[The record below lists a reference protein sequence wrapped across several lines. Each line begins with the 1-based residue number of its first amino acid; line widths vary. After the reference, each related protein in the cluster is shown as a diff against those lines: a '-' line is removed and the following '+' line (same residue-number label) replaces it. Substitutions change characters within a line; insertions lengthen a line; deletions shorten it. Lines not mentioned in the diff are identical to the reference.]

1 MAFTPQQW
9 PAHQVRDTF
18 LNFFKKKGHT
28 FGNCPSPQADL
39 HTLTLLVP
47 SSSVVP
53 YNDPSLLFTNAGMN
67 QYKSIFLGTVDPQS
81 DFAQLKCAT
90 NSQKCIRAGGKHN
103 DLDDVGKDS
112 YHHTFFEMLGNWSF
126 AHYFKKEAIENSWE
140 LLTKVYGLD
149 PDRIYV
155 TYFEGDTANGIGPDD
170 EAVALWRAVG
180 VSSDHIVPGDMK
192 DNFWEMGDQGPCGPC
207 IELHYDRIGG
217 GRNASHLVNQ
227 DDPEVIEIWNVV
239 FIQFNREED
248 RSLTPLPN
256 KHIDTGLG
264 FERLVSILQDKPSNY
279 DTDVFSPLFEKI
291 QEVTGARPYRGKF
304 GIEDTDGVD
313 TAYRV
318 VADHVRTCT
327 IAISDGVIPD
337 SIGRA
342 YVVRRI
348 LRRGVRYARRYL
360 NAEIG
365 SFFAKIVPT
374 VVDQLADIFP
384 EVRRKEHDVKEILN
398 EEEQA
403 FAITLDRGEAMLNK
417 YARDC
422 HSRGSKDLPGADV
435 WRLHDTYG
443 FPVDLTKVIAEE
455 QGLNIHESE
464 VSIAREKARE
474 ASKGDKKNASDL
486 VKLDVHDIA
495 AIDKMN
501 DVSKTDDTAKYG
513 KGGILST
520 ILSLYRDKKFIQN
533 TSGVP
538 QDLPFG
544 VLLDQT
550 NLYAESGGQECDTGK
565 LVIDGVAEMA
575 IRNVYSY
582 GGYVL
587 HGGYLRDGV
596 LSIGDKVLVEYE
608 ESRRQPIRA
617 NHTGTHLL
625 NYAAREVLGKE
636 VEQKGSLVSPEKL
649 RFDFSHKGA
658 ITDEELQQ
666 IENISTRIIQNDME
680 VFASDVKLVTARQIE
695 GVRSIPDETYPDPVR
710 VVSIGVPIDK
720 LLLDA
725 ASKDWRKYSIEFC
738 GGTHVAR
745 TNELRELIVVEESSI
760 AKGIRRIVA
769 VTGQATVAVRQHAR
783 DFEQRLDRLE
793 RMSFSPDKETLMK
806 DVQAEL
812 ARLTISA
819 LTKRAFTRRCDT
831 IAGDMLKEQKEMHK
845 ANLAAATHLIDSH
858 FEHQK
863 ASTSFVARLP
873 VTSSSAK
880 TVSEC
885 VKHVSSK
892 LNDKSVYVVGVDSVT
907 SKVAHGCSVA
917 REHGSRGLV
926 ASEWAAQVTEIV
938 GGKAGGKGATCLGSG
953 IDAEKVDKG
962 VDAAVDYLDKLG
974 IS

>member
-9 PAHQVRDTF
+9 PAQQVRDTF
-18 LNFFKKKGHT
+18 LNFFKNKGHT
-28 FGNCPSPQADL
+28 FGNYPSSQIDS

-47 SSSVVP
+47 SSSVIP
-53 YNDPSLLFTNAGMN
+53 HNDPSLLFTNAGMN
-67 QYKSIFLGTVDPQS
+67 QYKSIFLGTVDPHS

-112 YHHTFFEMLGNWSF
+112 YHHNFFEMLGNWSF

-149 PDRIYV
+149 PDRLYV
-155 TYFEGDTANGIGPDD
+155 TYFEGDAASGVGPYD

-180 VSSDHIVPGDMK
+180 VPSDHIVPGDMK

-217 GRNASHLVNQ
+217 GRNASHLVNK
-227 DDPEVIEIWNVV
+227 DDPQVIEIWNVV

-264 FERLVSILQDKPSNY
+264 FEPLVSILQNKPSNY

-304 GIEDTDGVD
+304 GVEDTDGVD

-327 IAISDGVIPD
+327 IAISDGVVPD

-348 LRRGVRYARRYL
+348 LRRGVRYARKYF

-374 VVDQLADIFP
+374 VIDQLGDIFP
-384 EVRRKEHDVKEILN
+384 EIRRKEHDVKDILN

-422 HSRGSKDLPGADV
+422 HSRGMKHLPGADV
-435 WRLHDTYG
+435 WRLQDTYG
-443 FPVDLTKVIAEE
+443 FPVDLTKLIAEE

-474 ASKGDKKNASDL
+474 ASKGDKKNASNL

-495 AIDKMN
+495 ALDKMD
-501 DVSKTDDTAKYG
+501 DVPKTDDTAKHG
-513 KGGILST
+513 KVAILST
-520 ILSLYRDKKFIQN
+520 IRSLYRDKRFMQN
-533 TSGVP
+533 TSDLPQGV
-538 QDLPFG
+538 PFG
-544 VLLDQT
+544 VLLDKT

-575 IRNVYSY
+575 IGSVHSY

-587 HGGYLRDGV
+587 HGGYLKDGV
-596 LSIGDKVLVEYE
+596 LSIGDKVLVEYD

-625 NYAAREVLGKE
+625 NYSAREVLGKE

-649 RFDFSHKGA
+649 RFDFSHKA
-658 ITDEELQQ
+658 TIMDEELQR
-666 IENISTRIIQNDME
+666 IENISAKMIQDDME
-680 VFASDVKLVTARQIE
+680 VFASDVKLLTGRQIE
-695 GVRSIPDETYPDPVR
+695 GVRSISGETYPDPVR

-720 LLLDA
+720 LLLD
-725 ASKDWRKYSIEFC
+725 
-738 GGTHVAR
+738 
-745 TNELRELIVVEESSI
+745 
-760 AKGIRRIVA
+760 
-769 VTGQATVAVRQHAR
+769 
-783 DFEQRLDRLE
+783 
-793 RMSFSPDKETLMK
+793 
-806 DVQAEL
+806 
-812 ARLTISA
+812 
-819 LTKRAFTRRCDT
+819 
-831 IAGDMLKEQKEMHK
+831 
-845 ANLAAATHLIDSH
+845 
-858 FEHQK
+858 
-863 ASTSFVARLP
+863 
-873 VTSSSAK
+873 VTSRDWLK
-880 TVSEC
+880 
-885 VKHVSSK
+885 
-892 LNDKSVYVVGVDSVT
+892 
-907 SKVAHGCSVA
+907 
-917 REHGSRGLV
+917 
-926 ASEWAAQVTEIV
+926 
-938 GGKAGGKGATCLGSG
+938 
-953 IDAEKVDKG
+953 
-962 VDAAVDYLDKLG
+962 
-974 IS
+974 

>member
-1 MAFTPQQW
+1 
-9 PAHQVRDTF
+9 
-18 LNFFKKKGHT
+18 
-28 FGNCPSPQADL
+28 
-39 HTLTLLVP
+39 
-47 SSSVVP
+47 
-53 YNDPSLLFTNAGMN
+53 MN
-67 QYKSIFLGTVDPQS
+67 QYKSIFLGTVDPHS

-155 TYFEGDTANGIGPDD
+155 NYFEGDAASGIGPDD

-180 VSSDHIVPGDMK
+180 VPSDHIVPGDMK

-227 DDPEVIEIWNVV
+227 DDPQVIEIWNVV
-239 FIQFNREED
+239 FVQFNREED
-248 RSLTPLPN
+248 RSLTPLPH

-291 QEVTGARPYRGKF
+291 QEITGARPYRGKF
-304 GIEDTDGVD
+304 GIEDTDGAD

-327 IAISDGVIPD
+327 IAISDGVVPD

-348 LRRGVRYARRYL
+348 LRRGVRYARKYL

-374 VVDQLADIFP
+374 VIDQLGDIFP
-384 EVRRKEHDVKEILN
+384 EIRRKEHDVKDILN

-422 HSRGSKDLPGADV
+422 QSRGLKNLPGADV
-435 WRLHDTYG
+435 WRLQDTYG
-443 FPVDLTKVIAEE
+443 FPVDLTKLIAEE
-455 QGLNIHESE
+455 QGLNIDESE

-474 ASKGDKKNASDL
+474 ASKGDKKNTSDL
-486 VKLDVHDIA
+486 IKLDVHDIA
-495 AIDKMN
+495 ALDKMK
-501 DVSKTDDTAKYG
+501 DVPKTDDTAKHD
-513 KGGILST
+513 KGAILST
-520 ILSLYRDKKFIQN
+520 VKSLYRDKKLMQN
-533 TSGVP
+533 TS
-538 QDLPFG
+538 DLPQGLAFG
-544 VLLDQT
+544 VLLDKT
-550 NLYAESGGQECDTGK
+550 NLYAESGGQEYDTGK
-565 LVIDGVAEMA
+565 LVIDGVADMT
-575 IRNVYSY
+575 IRNVHSY

-587 HGGYLRDGV
+587 HGGYLKDGV
-596 LSIGDKVLVEYE
+596 LSIGDKVLVKYD
-608 ESRRQPIRA
+608 ESRRQPLRA

-625 NYAAREVLGKE
+625 NYSVREVLGRE

-649 RFDFSHKGA
+649 RFDFSHKSA
-658 ITDEELQQ
+658 VTDEELQH
-666 IENISTRIIQNDME
+666 IENISAKIIQNDME
-680 VFASDVKLVTARQIE
+680 VFTSDVKLPTALQIQ
-695 GVRSIPDETYPDPVR
+695 GVRSISGETYPDPVR

-720 LLLDA
+720 LLLDVT
-725 ASKDWRKYSIEFC
+725 SKDWWKYSIEFC

-783 DFEQRLDRLE
+783 NFEERLDRLE
-793 RMSFSPDKETLMK
+793 RMSFSTDKEILMK
-806 DVQAEL
+806 DIQIEL

-819 LTKRAFTRRCDT
+819 LTKRAFTRRCEKV
-831 IAGDMLKEQKEMHK
+831 AVDMLKEQKEMHK
-845 ANLAAATHLIDSH
+845 ANLAAAMHLINSH
-858 FEHQK
+858 FEHNK

-873 VTSSSAK
+873 VNSFSAK

-885 VKHVSSK
+885 VKHVFSK
-892 LNDKSVYVVGVDSVT
+892 HKDRSVYVIGVDSVT
-907 SKVAHGCSVA
+907 SKVAHGCSVSQKHEA
-917 REHGSRGLV
+917 KGLV
-926 ASEWAAQVTEIV
+926 ASEWAAQVTETV
-938 GGKAGGKGATCLGSG
+938 GGNAGGKGATCLGSG
-953 IDAEKVDKG
+953 TKAEKVDKG
-962 VDAAVDYLDKLG
+962 VDVAMDHLKKLG